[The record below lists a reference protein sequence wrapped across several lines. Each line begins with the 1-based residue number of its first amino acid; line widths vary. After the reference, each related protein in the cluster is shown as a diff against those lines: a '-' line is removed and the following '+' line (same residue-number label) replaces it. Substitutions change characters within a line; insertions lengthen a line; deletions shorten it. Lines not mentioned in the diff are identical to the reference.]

1 MNTSNKE
8 LRATIAH
15 EAVEWFAASRE
26 GALDS
31 AGRRAFFA
39 WLKTSP
45 LHIQEYLGLTLLAR
59 DVRAAADDPAMPLDA
74 LIERARNAD
83 EVNVPPLDPSV
94 PRSVAPSTS
103 LRLGSRWRLAAAAM
117 AVAVIGSVLFWLNFY
132 SPTPQRY
139 ATRHGEQRTWRLAD
153 DSVLRLNTDTAVTVR
168 YGRAER
174 LVEIDHGE
182 ALFEV
187 AHEPGRP
194 FRVIA
199 GTAVVTATGTQFDV
213 YRQGVSTLVT
223 VVEGQVTVAPVDAT
237 RTVVPVSAGE
247 EVRVTAGVV
256 AAPAPA
262 DIQRNIAWL
271 RRQIVFKHQPLAA
284 VAAEFNR
291 YGVLPIEIETPALR
305 TLAISGI
312 FTADDTET
320 FIAFLRT
327 LDGVTVETTPTQ
339 IRVLGQSA
347 AAPANPPTTH

>member
-1 MNTSNKE
+1 
-8 LRATIAH
+8 
-15 EAVEWFAASRE
+15 
-26 GALDS
+26 
-31 AGRRAFFA
+31 
-39 WLKTSP
+39 
-45 LHIQEYLGLTLLAR
+45 
-59 DVRAAADDPAMPLDA
+59 
-74 LIERARNAD
+74 
-83 EVNVPPLDPSV
+83 
-94 PRSVAPSTS
+94 
-103 LRLGSRWRLAAAAM
+103 M
-117 AVAVIGSVLFWLNFY
+117 AVAVTASVLFWLNLD
-132 SPTPQRY
+132 SSTPQRY

-174 LVEIDHGE
+174 LVEIDQGE

-187 AHEPGRP
+187 AHESGRP

-213 YRQGVSTLVT
+213 YRQGDATLVT
-223 VVEGQVTVAPVDAT
+223 VIEGQVTVAPADAT

-262 DIQRNIAWL
+262 DIQRNTAWL

-291 YGVLPIEIETPALR
+291 YGAVPIEIETPALR
-305 TLAISGI
+305 TLAISGV

-327 LDGVTVETTPTQ
+327 LEGVTVETTPTQ
-339 IRVLGQSA
+339 IRVVGRITP
-347 AAPANPPTTH
+347 APVKPPAEH